1 MKFSKLN
8 AYQIELLRNKD
19 LTVEDLQKEL
29 NCSGITIY
37 RWRKK
42 LNSSPGR
49 GSKKGKAR
57 PWQLKRSLKV
67 CECCSIEYEV
77 IGFNSTRRFCSLSCA
92 TKSIDK
98 SYMQTEEYKNTLR
111 NPDLPEFEKYSR
123 KVHFLTRK
131 LYEEYSH
138 VINPNGYKR
147 GLAGEDNA
155 YHLDHIIPIKYGFEN
170 SIPPEELAKIDN
182 LQMLPWKT
190 NISKSA
196 KYEEN

>member
-1 MKFSKLN
+1 MDIL
-8 AYQIELLRNKD
+8 ELLKDESKTIKEIAQILNKSTA
-19 LTVEDLQKEL
+19 TVSRMRIKY
-29 NCSGITIY
+29 GISI
-37 RWRKK
+37 K
-42 LNSSPGR
+42 R
-49 GSKKGKAR
+49 GSKKGKPR
-57 PWQLKRSLKV
+57 PWQVKNLEDRNCLY
-67 CECCSIEYEV
+67 C
-77 IGFNSTRRFCSLSCA
+77 NSTFSVKPGSPKRYCNKSCGA
-92 TKSIDK
+92 KSIDK